1 MPKGLALRNGIRKT
15 GKMSSRE
22 EILANIR
29 KLELKERPLPE
40 IPDFAHPEDLV
51 AQFKASLE
59 ANNATI
65 IICSSEKEAKKAI
78 EDLAGSFTAVVSR
91 VPQFGFSSIDLAKIS
106 HPAELHQL
114 ELAIVEG
121 EIGVAEN
128 GASWIPEENLGV
140 RALPFISLHLAI
152 VLKKEKLVANMHEA
166 YKKLGPVPGFGTFIA
181 GPSKTADIEQA
192 LVIGAHGPKSLVVVV
207 F

>member
-1 MPKGLALRNGIRKT
+1 
-15 GKMSSRE
+15 MSSKE

-29 KLELKERPLPE
+29 KLERKERPLPE
-40 IPDFAHPEDLV
+40 IPDFVHPEDLV
-51 AQFKASLE
+51 AQFKASLA

-65 IICSSEKEAKKAI
+65 IICSSKQEARKAI
-78 EDLAGSFTAVVSR
+78 EDLSGSFTEVVSS
-91 VPQFGFSSIDLAKIS
+91 VPQFGFSSIDLAKIG

-114 ELAIVEG
+114 QLAIVEG

-128 GASWIPEENLGV
+128 GANWIPEENMGV

-152 VLKKEKLVANMHEA
+152 VLRKEKLVANMHEA

-192 LVIGAHGPKSLVVVV
+192 LVIGAHGPKSLVVVLYSQ
-207 F
+207 